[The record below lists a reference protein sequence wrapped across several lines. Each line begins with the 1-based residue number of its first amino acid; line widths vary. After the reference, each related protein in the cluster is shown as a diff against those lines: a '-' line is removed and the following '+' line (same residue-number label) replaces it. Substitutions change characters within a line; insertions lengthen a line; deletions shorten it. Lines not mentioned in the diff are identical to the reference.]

1 MTFILKVSTM
11 IFCPDKFIPI
21 FNYIFYCVSMRL
33 IYSPRIFSNV
43 ELSYLYGSIMTSLF
57 KACWIAEAFLILLDT
72 KSSLMGRAAS
82 DRPAGSF
89 VMPSLVTGAHEHWD
103 RLSSRGESTEANVDL
118 EDAEWHWN
126 IQGLTRVLSDDF
138 FCVFGDC
145 SPSDFVYEAD
155 PQLELFSVW
164 LK

>member
-1 MTFILKVSTM
+1 M
-11 IFCPDKFIPI
+11 IFALTNLSQFLIIFFIVYEI
-21 FNYIFYCVSMRL
+21 CL
-33 IYSPRIFSNV
+33 IYSPRMFSNV

-82 DRPAGSF
+82 DCPTGSF
-89 VMPSLVTGAHEHWD
+89 VMSSLVTGTHEHWD
-103 RLSSRGESTEANVDL
+103 WSSSRGESIEANVDL
-118 EDAEWHWN
+118 GDAEWHWS

-138 FCVFGDC
+138 LCVFGDC
-145 SPSDFVYEAD
+145 SPSDFMYEAD